1 MTRVGARFGRSA
13 SGSPAGG
20 VNLIGHST
28 ELQEEAMEVLGN
40 WLAETVRFLP
50 LLATTAGVMVLLAVF
65 NRYFKR
71 RWKDHPDLQFRFQL
85 IMLALTLAGGL
96 AMVIAL
102 PVNDVLRGQLLSLIG
117 ILLSAAIALS
127 STTFI
132 GNILAGVMLKV
143 VRSARPGDFVTIGD
157 LTGRVTEMDLLHTQV
172 QTEFRDLVT
181 VPNLYMVTQPLHVV
195 RASGTI
201 IHAEVSLGY
210 DVYHGRVS
218 DVLLEAAATAG
229 LSDAFVQVR
238 QLGDFSVSYRVAG
251 LLEDVQSLIS
261 ARSTLRRAI
270 LDALHA
276 AGIEIVSPNFMNTRA
291 LADDQRFVPA
301 PSQRLRSGREPETRA
316 EEVAFDVA
324 EEAASVEELRKA
336 LELVEKELQESRQG
350 DGRRDEALATRLEAR
365 KSRLEAELKAAE
377 ARHASGEHKA

>member
-1 MTRVGARFGRSA
+1 M
-13 SGSPAGG
+13 
-20 VNLIGHST
+20 
-28 ELQEEAMEVLGN
+28 ELLGN
-40 WLAETVRFLP
+40 WLGETVRFLP
-50 LLATTAGVMVLLAVF
+50 LLATLAGVVVLLVVL

-71 RWKDHPDLQFRFQL
+71 RWKDSPDLQFRFQL

-96 AMVIAL
+96 AVIISL
-102 PVNDVLRGQLLSLIG
+102 PIDDVLRGQLLSLIG

-132 GNILAGVMLKV
+132 GNILAGIMMKV

-210 DVYHGRVS
+210 DVDHGSVS
-218 DVLLEAAATAG
+218 DVLLAAATTAG
-229 LSDAFVQVR
+229 LTDAFVQVR
-238 QLGDFSVSYRVAG
+238 NLGDFSVSYRVAG

-261 ARSTLRRAI
+261 ARSQLRRAV

-291 LADDQRFVPA
+291 LAEEQRFVPA
-301 PSQRLRSGREPETRA
+301 PSQSLRSGRVPETRA

-336 LELVEKELQESRQG
+336 LKLLEKELEESQQG
-350 DGRRDEALATRLEAR
+350 DAPQNEAYAARLEAR
-365 KSRLEAELKAAE
+365 RSRLEAELKAAE
-377 ARHASGEHKA
+377 ARRASGEHKV